1 MTLPTQTSGDNFSR
15 LHPFCIFFFEGHSIR
30 MDIQFGLNNLY
41 IQYIQTDEYFIQSS
55 HLDFLWLEIWTIH
68 HYIRQLITKNCF
80 RFFGWFLYV
89 PVNNFSVILGGVFL
103 GWTSTKQRI
112 KCLAQG
118 HNTVTSLAM
127 GLPLLILSSPGSAS
141 SSHVESLDKPA
152 IQQAFSKPCLVN
164 LISKVTHTVFSI
176 YSMGERFEYRIL
188 RLTFQR
194 RQPQNPEVSRF

>member
-1 MTLPTQTSGDNFSR
+1 M
-15 LHPFCIFFFEGHSIR
+15 
-30 MDIQFGLNNLY
+30 
-41 IQYIQTDEYFIQSS
+41 
-55 HLDFLWLEIWTIH
+55 
-68 HYIRQLITKNCF
+68 
-80 RFFGWFLYV
+80 
-89 PVNNFSVILGGVFL
+89 
-103 GWTSTKQRI
+103 
-112 KCLAQG
+112 
-118 HNTVTSLAM
+118 TSLAM